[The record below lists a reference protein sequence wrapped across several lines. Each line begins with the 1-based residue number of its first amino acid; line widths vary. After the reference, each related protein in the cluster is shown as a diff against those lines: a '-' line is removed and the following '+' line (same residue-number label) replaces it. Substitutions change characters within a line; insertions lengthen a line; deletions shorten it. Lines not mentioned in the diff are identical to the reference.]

1 MMGTKAFAQCD
12 RRKAATTVPL
22 NFIVSFLL
30 FVWGTVYL
38 FTGIYI
44 YIYTYVIWVMV
55 IGPLIFLSLSLPI
68 GRRSR
73 FSMCLY
79 VCMYVCMCMYRH
91 GYSDYCTAVHRLPS
105 PCQCQASRNRFFS
118 SSKWNVEL
126 GRA

>member
-44 YIYTYVIWVMV
+44 YIYIYIYICYM
-55 IGPLIFLSLSLPI
+55 GDGDRSADLSLSVSSD
-68 GRRSR
+68 RSSQSL
-73 FSMCLY
+73 FHVS
-79 VCMYVCMCMYRH
+79 VCMYVCVYV
-91 GYSDYCTAVHRLPS
+91 YV
-105 PCQCQASRNRFFS
+105 QA
-118 SSKWNVEL
+118 WVQ
-126 GRA
+126 